1 MEMLQFALVLS
12 AVNKI
17 SPVIRNIEGRFEGL
31 RAKIDKVREV
41 SDRFGRDMLIAGTAA
56 AAAIQQPIAAFA
68 ELEDASTRLRSSLM
82 DRSGVAAGFGELDAL
97 AKKLGNRLPGT
108 TADFYEMFD
117 VLVRKG
123 VPARTILAGVGEAA
137 AYLGV
142 VLKMPYTQAA
152 ELAAGLQKSLGIA
165 ERDMLGFMDTIQRA
179 VYLGIDPRD
188 MEYAFARSGG
198 ALKALSL
205 QGKAS
210 ADALAPLFAMLI
222 PVTASGETA
231 GSGLSSILRQA
242 MDAGN
247 IKSANKELAKFGMS
261 MRFVDKAGNFAGI
274 ENMLAQMEKLRG
286 LSQSD
291 RMDVLTALFGNS
303 SEALAVA
310 STLMEQGVGGYRKV
324 IERMQAQAD
333 LNKRVAV
340 NLQTLTN
347 VWDAATGTFRTMLAD
362 FAGAMGPELKATAQ
376 WFNDVSASVGAFIKE
391 WPNLSKWIGLGVVA
405 FAVLSISL
413 GAAGLALAGVLRYV
427 ALVAPILG
435 WFFRIGK
442 AIAPVISGL
451 AWLFRLL
458 GVAILKNVVQA
469 VLILGRALMANPI
482 GLAIAVIAGGAYLIY
497 KNWDKLKGWFGQ
509 FWEWIK
515 TKAVD
520 VGAILMKVLLPL
532 RAAKWLVDH
541 AVKITA
547 PPASR
552 PRAPSVS
559 GAGQQRVGGTVHVKI
574 DSEGR
579 ARVHQ
584 VRSDNPRVQVQ
595 ADVGRTMVMP

>member
-1 MEMLQFALVLS
+1 MNNNLQFALVLT
-12 AVNKI
+12 AVN
-17 SPVIRNIEGRFEGL
+17 RFSGVFNQLNDKTSDL
-31 RAKIDKVREV
+31 RKRLDKVRE
-41 SDRFGRDMLIAGTAA
+41 SSERMGRVMVAGGLAA
-56 AAAIQQPIAAFA
+56 AYAMSKPIAAFA

-123 VPARTILAGVGEAA
+123 VPAQTILAGVGEAA

-152 ELAAGLQKSLGIA
+152 ELAAGLQKSLGIS

-198 ALKALSL
+198 ALKALAL

-210 ADALAPLFAMLI
+210 ADAIAPLFAMLI

-231 GSGLSSILRQA
+231 GSGLSAILRQV

-261 MRFVDKAGNFAGI
+261 MSFVDKARNFAGI

-286 LSQSD
+286 LNQSD
-291 RMDVLTALFGNS
+291 RMNVLTALFGNS

-333 LNKRVAV
+333 LNKRVSA

-347 VWDAATGTFRTMLAD
+347 VWDAASGTFRTMLAD
-362 FAGAMGPELKATAQ
+362 FAGAMGPELKALAQ
-376 WFNDVSASVGAFIKE
+376 WFNELSAAVGAFIKE
-391 WPNLSKWIGLGVVA
+391 NPVLVKWIGIIALVAIASALG
-405 FAVLSISL
+405 L
-413 GAAGLALAGVLRYV
+413 GTLALALAGAIGIFTTLLPVLRLAGIAIRFV
-427 ALVAPILG
+427 GTALL
-435 WFFRIGK
+435 WM
-442 AIAPVISGL
+442 
-451 AWLFRLL
+451 
-458 GVAILKNVVQA
+458 
-469 VLILGRALMANPI
+469 GRMAMANPI
-482 GLAIAVIAGGAYLIY
+482 GAVIMLIAGAAYLIY
-497 KNWDKLKGWFGQ
+497 KNWDKLKGWFGT
-509 FWEWIK
+509 FWAWL
-515 TKAVD
+515 KAKAID
-520 VGAILMKVLLPL
+520 VGAILATALNPFKMTKFFVEKVYQFSGP
-532 RAAKWLVDH
+532 A
-541 AVKITA
+541 
-547 PPASR
+547 ASR

-574 DSEGR
+574 DSDGR
-579 ARVHQ
+579 ARVQQ
-584 VRSDNPRVQVQ
+584 VRSDNPRVPIQ

>member
-1 MEMLQFALVLS
+1 MNNNLQFALVLT
-12 AVNKI
+12 AVN
-17 SPVIRNIEGRFEGL
+17 RFSGVFNQLNDKTTDL
-31 RAKIDKVREV
+31 RKRLDKVRE
-41 SDRFGRDMLIAGTAA
+41 SSERMGRGMVAGGAA
-56 AAAIQQPIAAFA
+56 AAYAMSKPIAAFA

-123 VPARTILAGVGEAA
+123 VPAKTILAGVGEAA

-165 ERDMLGFMDTIQRA
+165 ENDMLGFMDTIQRA

-198 ALKALSL
+198 ALKALAL

-210 ADALAPLFAMLI
+210 ADAIAPLFAMLI

-231 GSGLSSILRQA
+231 GSGLSAILRQV

-247 IKSANKELAKFGMS
+247 IQSANKELAKFGMS

-274 ENMLAQMEKLRG
+274 ENLLAQMEKLRG
-286 LSQSD
+286 LNQSD

-310 STLMEQGVGGYRKV
+310 STLMEQGVGGYRQV

-333 LNKRVAV
+333 LNKRVAA

-362 FAGAMGPELKATAQ
+362 FAGAMGPELKALAQ
-376 WFNDVSASVGAFIKE
+376 WLNELSAAVGAFIKE
-391 WPNLSKWIGLGVVA
+391 NPVLVKWIGIIALVAIASALG
-405 FAVLSISL
+405 L
-413 GAAGLALAGVLRYV
+413 GTLALAVGGAIRIFTTLLPVLR
-427 ALVAPILG
+427 
-435 WFFRIGK
+435 
-442 AIAPVISGL
+442 L
-451 AWLFRLL
+451 A
-458 GVAILKNVVQA
+458 GVAIRFVGTAL
-469 VLILGRALMANPI
+469 LWMGRMAIANPI
-482 GLAIAVIAGGAYLIY
+482 GAVIMLIAGAAYLIY
-497 KNWDKLKGWFGQ
+497 KNWDTLKKW
-509 FWEWIK
+509 FWEFWDALK
-515 TKAVD
+515 SKALD
-520 VGAILMKVLLPL
+520 VGKILMKVLLPL
-532 RAAKWLVDH
+532 RAAKWLVDQ
-541 AVKITA
+541 AIEITA
-547 PPASR
+547 PAPSR
-552 PRAPSVS
+552 PRAPSATGAGSQQVS
-559 GAGQQRVGGTVHVKI
+559 GKITLDVHDKRIGVRDVK
-574 DSEGR
+574 SG
-579 ARVHQ
+579 
-584 VRSDNPRVQVQ
+584 NPRVPIQ